1 MPTRQTL
8 KPDRYVSTMSDED
21 EDIYCSDVPTDEW
34 VSSSSE
40 EEESTDTEDED
51 FIDDSDDSDYVQP
64 HCCCNC
70 PEK

>member
-1 MPTRQTL
+1 MTTRER
-8 KPDRYVSTMSDED
+8 KVPDRFVPTMDD
-21 EDIYCSDVPTDEW
+21 DDADIYCSSSDLEGW
-34 VSSSSE
+34 VSSSSSE
-40 EEESTDTEDED
+40 EDEPDTSDED